1 MKSTNSKSFIHTSFV
16 ALSIVLCL
24 LMGGTSYLWAGSSND
39 AGQIEGLEGV
49 DGVVEGS
56 FDALDLKARRI
67 WINDMVYKLDRN
79 VKVKGTHRKLGLIT
93 DLKAGEIIKAT
104 LLPNED
110 QPTIPYVMLIERQ

>member
-24 LMGGTSYLWAGSSND
+24 LVGGSSYLWAGSNID
-39 AGQIEGLEGV
+39 AGQLNGLDGLEGV
-49 DGVVEGS
+49 VEGPL
-56 FDALDLKARRI
+56 DGLDLKARRI
-67 WINDMVYKLDRN
+67 WINDVVYMLDRK

-93 DLKAGEIIKAT
+93 DLKPGEIIKAT

-110 QPTIPYVMLIERQ
+110 QPNIFYVMLIERQ

>member
-16 ALSIVLCL
+16 ALSIVFCL
-24 LMGGTSYLWAGSSND
+24 LMGGTSYLWAESSND
-39 AGQIEGLEGV
+39 AGQIEGLEGH
-49 DGVVEGS
+49 DGVVEGP
-56 FDALDLKARRI
+56 FDGLDLKARRI

-93 DLKAGEIIKAT
+93 DLKAGEIIKVT